1 MHYIRW
7 HSISFA
13 GRPSSGL
20 LLITMHFPSISIVT
34 LFYLICFATSVITM
48 RFSDSDWHFVWP
60 DPFKDKRLKLHDSA
74 TIYAWPSTG
83 GRFEL
88 QNPSAFELDY
98 LGIEDHFAESNN
110 SADTTEEDAFVQRL
124 RHLGGTF
131 YEYQYAV
138 RGREGHQAE
147 LLTWLGWPD
156 DEEHKGGVWVL
167 KVKRSDTFEVM
178 TGRIRLAKTM
188 QDRCRMIELCG
199 GVFYAS
205 PTEEQLVP
213 MEPVPHLSRVEAEE
227 QERRLR
233 DAELRGIDF

>member
-1 MHYIRW
+1 
-7 HSISFA
+7 
-13 GRPSSGL
+13 
-20 LLITMHFPSISIVT
+20 MHFPSISIVP
-34 LFYLICFATSVITM
+34 LFYLMSCAIPVITM
-48 RFSDSDWHFVWP
+48 RLVSHSDWQFPWP
-60 DPFKDKRLKLHDSA
+60 DAFKDKRLELHESA
-74 TIYAWPSTG
+74 TVYAWPSTG

-98 LGIEDHFAESNN
+98 LGIEDHSAESNN
-110 SADTTEEDAFVQRL
+110 SADTTEEDAFVRRL

-131 YEYQYAV
+131 YEYQYGT
-138 RGREGHQAE
+138 RRNEDRQAE
-147 LLTWLGWPD
+147 LLTWLGWPE

-167 KVKRSDTFEVM
+167 KVKRSETFKVM

-188 QDRCRMIELCG
+188 QDRCRMIEICG

-213 MEPVPHLSRVEAEE
+213 MEPVPHLSRVEAQE

-233 DAELRGIDF
+233 DARLRYDI

>member
-1 MHYIRW
+1 
-7 HSISFA
+7 
-13 GRPSSGL
+13 
-20 LLITMHFPSISIVT
+20 
-34 LFYLICFATSVITM
+34 
-48 RFSDSDWHFVWP
+48 
-60 DPFKDKRLKLHDSA
+60 
-74 TIYAWPSTG
+74 
-83 GRFEL
+83 
-88 QNPSAFELDY
+88 
-98 LGIEDHFAESNN
+98 
-110 SADTTEEDAFVQRL
+110 VQRL

-138 RGREGHQAE
+138 RGREGRQAE

-213 MEPVPHLSRVEAEE
+213 MEPVPLLSRVEAEE
-227 QERRLR
+227 PERRLR